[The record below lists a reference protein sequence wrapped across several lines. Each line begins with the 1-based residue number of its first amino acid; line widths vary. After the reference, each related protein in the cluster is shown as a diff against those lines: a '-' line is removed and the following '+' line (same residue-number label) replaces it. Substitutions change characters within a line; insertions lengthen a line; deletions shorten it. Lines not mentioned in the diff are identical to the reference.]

1 MLIKNFKFFFTDKQV
16 NKKISLQMVV
26 KAINNSAGLDK
37 IISTLLVF
45 GAYPQITK
53 IDALSLSITKKKLK

>member
-1 MLIKNFKFFFTDKQV
+1 MLIKLFKKKLTDKQV

-37 IISTLLVF
+37 IISTFLVF

-53 IDALSLSITKKKLK
+53 IDALSLSITRKN